1 MPRDNAVPSIERA
14 PAVTRKPA
22 SKVGK
27 SEYYHVTDGEWIEVP
42 MRNHRD
48 QCCDCGLIHR
58 MNFRINNRGRL
69 EVQAFRD
76 ARATNG
82 ARRYFAFTKED

>member
-1 MPRDNAVPSIERA
+1 MMSNPTTLSDREAN
-14 PAVTRKPA
+14 AVTRKPA
-22 SKVGK
+22 KAGR
-27 SEYYHVTDGEWIEVP
+27 SEYYHVTDGEWIEIP
-42 MRNHRD
+42 MRNLMD

-58 MNFRINNRGRL
+58 MNFRINTKGRI

-82 ARRYFAFTKED
+82 ARRYFAFTRED

>member
-1 MPRDNAVPSIERA
+1 MTHRA
-14 PAVTRKPA
+14 EARG
-22 SKVGK
+22 GK
-27 SEYYHVTDGEWIEVP
+27 SEYYHVTDGEWVEIP
-42 MRNHRD
+42 MRNHMD

-58 MNFRINNRGRL
+58 MNFRINAKGRI

-82 ARRYFAFTKED
+82 ARRYFAFTRDE

>member
-1 MPRDNAVPSIERA
+1 M
-14 PAVTRKPA
+14 TRKPA
-22 SKVGK
+22 PKAGR
-27 SEYYHVTDGEWIEVP
+27 SEYYHVTDGEWIEIP
-42 MRNHRD
+42 MRNLMD

-58 MNFRINNRGRL
+58 MNFRINAKGHL